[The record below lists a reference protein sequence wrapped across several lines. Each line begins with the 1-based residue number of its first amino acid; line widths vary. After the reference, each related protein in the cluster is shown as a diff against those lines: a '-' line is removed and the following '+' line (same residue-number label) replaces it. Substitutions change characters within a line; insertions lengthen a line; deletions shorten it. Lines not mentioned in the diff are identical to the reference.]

1 MLLGIWGILLA
12 VCRRRVF
19 QSVCR
24 EAALEGGEK
33 GRMLRAMTLKFQK
46 SYEVHVEISDRDTFV
61 RKYICQ
67 EKRMRVPLPRW
78 RYLPERWAGIILCV
92 GAVEVALLDW
102 LGYGQGLTW
111 QRGTMALGSAA
122 VVLGLA
128 LLLEVDSLWEQIQI

>member
-1 MLLGIWGILLA
+1 
-12 VCRRRVF
+12 
-19 QSVCR
+19 
-24 EAALEGGEK
+24 
-33 GRMLRAMTLKFQK
+33 
-46 SYEVHVEISDRDTFV
+46 
-61 RKYICQ
+61 
-67 EKRMRVPLPRW
+67 MRVSLPRW

-128 LLLEVDSLWEQIQI
+128 LLLEVQPVGADPHFASGLCIQHAVSEADPCV